1 MKLSAKA
8 YELGFQLGK
17 NLRKIGEAIA
27 DFFCS
32 PPVETEMVFA
42 MELLA
47 R

>member
-8 YELGFQLGK
+8 YQLGFQLGK

-32 PPVETEMVFA
+32 PPVESESIFV
-42 MELLA
+42 MELLI
-47 R
+47 

>member
-8 YELGFQLGK
+8 YQLGFQLGK
-17 NLRKIGEAIA
+17 NLRKIRKAIA
-27 DFFCS
+27 EVFCS
-32 PPVETEMVFA
+32 PPAGTEMLFA